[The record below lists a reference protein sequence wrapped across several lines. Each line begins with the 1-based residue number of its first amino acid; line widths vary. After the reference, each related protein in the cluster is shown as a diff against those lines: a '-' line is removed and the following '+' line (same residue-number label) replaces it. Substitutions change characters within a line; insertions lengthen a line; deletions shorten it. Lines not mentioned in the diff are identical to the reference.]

1 MKARRLTLKELRRL
15 VWLTWF
21 ELVIVGVVVYF
32 FSDPFIIPVV
42 LASPIAVHAMVN
54 FWVKSHG
61 IPVKIYS
68 VVPTVFLPTAFLTG
82 VGALIS
88 AIVHDKVIN
97 SCTLAFATV
106 CVLCIMLVY
115 PESKYADYEWISLRM
130 KIRCIIMWRI
140 SLKVKTFYKYNS
152 S

>member
-1 MKARRLTLKELRRL
+1 MKVRRLTLKESRRL

-21 ELVIVGVVVYF
+21 EFVVVGIIVYF
-32 FSDPFIIPVV
+32 FTDPLTIPIM
-42 LASPIAVHAMVN
+42 LASPLVVYALIN

-82 VGALIS
+82 IAVLVS
-88 AIVHDKVIN
+88 SLVHGNIMN

-106 CVLCIMLVY
+106 CALCIMAVY
-115 PESKYADYEWISLRM
+115 PESRYADYDWGS
-130 KIRCIIMWRI
+130 
-140 SLKVKTFYKYNS
+140 NS
-152 S
+152 KQKNPSH